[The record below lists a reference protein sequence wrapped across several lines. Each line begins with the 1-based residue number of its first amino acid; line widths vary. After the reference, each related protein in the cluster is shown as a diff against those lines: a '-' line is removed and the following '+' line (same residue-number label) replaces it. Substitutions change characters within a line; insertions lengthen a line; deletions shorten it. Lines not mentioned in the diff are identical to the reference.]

1 MGDGDGE
8 TTMETSWQVGQVVGG
23 AYQVQELLRAR
34 FSCTGGLGEASRDM
48 NDGDGIEAALAPLRL
63 AFCSR

>member
-23 AYQVQELLRAR
+23 AYQVQELLHVHVSAARAR
-34 FSCTGGLGEASRDM
+34 FREQRAGGGQPDREKLPWIM
-48 NDGDGIEAALAPLRL
+48 HVT
-63 AFCSR
+63 